1 MSLPRSMTQAFN
13 YMKQNPHLAVTL
25 GDPCGI
31 GPELLL
37 KVLPAITKK
46 WQVTV
51 YGASA
56 GLSLLPD
63 CDLKYEFHNNKLLFN
78 SMEIAWVDPTSAISP
93 GELRLGSPC
102 PQSGRCAVEAVKSA
116 VPDVLSG
123 KTDALLT
130 LPLSKAAAH
139 MAGYDIPG
147 HTELLQKITASRRV
161 QMAFV
166 SPSLKVVLH
175 SVHQSLR
182 SVIEELNAEAV
193 ADTLIFT
200 ARQFAS
206 LLGKSHIKVALCALN
221 PHAGECGAFGDEEK
235 LLEESIEIAQNF
247 FDSSNLASQ
256 DITQAAFCGPYPADT
271 IFLRALRGDFDVV
284 VALYHD
290 QGLIPMKLLEPEQAV
305 NLTLGLPFIRTSP
318 DHGVAFDIAGQWV
331 ANPNN
336 TLAASELA
344 LSLLR

>member
-1 MSLPRSMTQAFN
+1 
-13 YMKQNPHLAVTL
+13 MKQTPHLAITL

-37 KVLPAITKK
+37 KILPVITEK

-51 YGASA
+51 YGTPA
-56 GLSLLPD
+56 GFSILPA
-63 CDLKYEFHNNKLLFN
+63 CDLKYEFLNNKLLFN
-78 SMEIAWVDPTSAISP
+78 SMEIAWVDPLPGISP
-93 GELRLGSPC
+93 GELQLGTPS

-116 VPDVLSG
+116 VLDILSG
-123 KTDALLT
+123 KADALLT

-147 HTELLQKITASRRV
+147 HTELLQRITSSPRV

-166 SPSLKVVLH
+166 SPSLKVALH
-175 SVHQSLR
+175 TVHQSLR
-182 SVIEELNAEAV
+182 SVIEELNAEDV
-193 ADTLIFT
+193 AATLIFT
-200 ARQFAS
+200 AQQFAS
-206 LLGKSHIKVALCALN
+206 LLEKSGIKVALCAVN
-221 PHAGECGAFGDEEK
+221 PHAGERGAFGNEEK
-235 LLEESIEIAQNF
+235 LLEESINIAQNF
-247 FDSSNLASQ
+247 FDGSNS
-256 DITQAAFCGPYPADT
+256 AAAPKTKNAPPIFCGPYPADT
-271 IFLRALRGDFDVV
+271 IFWRARRGDFDVV

-290 QGLIPMKLLEPEQAV
+290 QGLIPIKLLEPEQAV

-318 DHGVAFDIAGQWV
+318 DHGVAFDIAGGWI